1 MISKNDFCRLVIDDF
16 KHQYCKQH
24 DIKHPEEI
32 TYDMLAS
39 MENVLGSTS
48 LGICLRH
55 LGIINQ
61 ENHPDIYE
69 YLKHRGGTQCA
80 GVLKCPE
87 TDGLYVAHLS
97 TEEFINLLPDNCPR
111 SYISLP
117 DKEGESD

>member
-16 KHQYCKQH
+16 KHKYCKQH
-24 DIKHPEEI
+24 NINHPEEI

-48 LGICLRH
+48 LGICLRY

-61 ENHPDIYE
+61 ESHPDIYE
-69 YLKHRGGTQCA
+69 YLKHRGGIQYT

-97 TEEFINLLPDNCPR
+97 TEELINLLPDSCTHN
-111 SYISLP
+111 YISLP
-117 DKEGESD
+117 YQKG